1 MHARLMWMTGRSSL
15 SRLVQYVGNDREKEE
30 KMDYISAKIWES
42 DVKNQGTINNREDK
56 REHFS
61 L

>member
-1 MHARLMWMTGRSSL
+1 MWMTGRSSL

-42 DVKNQGTINNREDK
+42 DVKNQGTINKREDK